1 MIGTPCYGGVVTAE
15 YANSLAGSVLF
26 FQENKIDLRPLLLA
40 NHSLIQMARNIVLHE
55 ALKYGVDDLVWI
67 DADIEWEPSDLLRL
81 CVFQEDVVAGTYRK
95 KNPNTT
101 HFTVEL
107 IRGKEEPDSRGLIEV
122 SRVGCGFF
130 RMTRKAMLAVSE
142 KEPELETNNRIVKNV
157 FEAGLKDGQFLS
169 EDYWFCEK
177 LKAAGFKIMLDTK
190 TNLTHHGTYGYTG
203 EIQHFLW
210 WLKQNNENKVA

>member
-26 FQENKIDLRPLLLA
+26 FQENKIDLRPLLAA
-40 NHSLIQMARNIVLHE
+40 NHSVIQMARNLVLHE
-55 ALKYGVDDLVWI
+55 ALKYEIDDLVWI
-67 DADIEWEPSDLLRL
+67 DADIEWEPTDLLRL
-81 CVFQEDVVAGTYRK
+81 CLFKEDVVAGTYRK
-95 KNPNTT
+95 KDPKTT

-122 SRVGCGFF
+122 SRVGTGFM
-130 RMTRKAMLAVSE
+130 RVTRKALQAVAE
-142 KEPELETNNRIVKNV
+142 TCLEYDDKGRIIKNV
-157 FEAGLKDGQFLS
+157 FEIGMKDGQFLS

>member
-55 ALKYGVDDLVWI
+55 ALKYEVDDLVWI
-67 DADIEWEPSDLLRL
+67 DADIEWEPTDLLRL
-81 CVFQEDVVAGTYRK
+81 CLFKEDVVAGTYRK

-107 IRGKEEPDSRGLIEV
+107 IRGKEDPDSRGLIEV

-190 TNLTHHGTYGYTG
+190 TNLTHHGTYGYKG